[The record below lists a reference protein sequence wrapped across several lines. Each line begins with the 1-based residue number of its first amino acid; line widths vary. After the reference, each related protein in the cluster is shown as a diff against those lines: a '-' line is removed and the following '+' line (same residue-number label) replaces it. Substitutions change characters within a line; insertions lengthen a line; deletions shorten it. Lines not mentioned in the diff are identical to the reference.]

1 MMFVLIQIIKI
12 ISTVVITSTIVL
24 DGWFYFPK
32 LFQES
37 GILFLNTNISTFL
50 GERFLHLLL
59 WVGSFA
65 ITVHLIEAVI
75 AAFYASSRNK
85 NPIKYGIYTF
95 FVGTVGLLELFDR
108 DILFNK
114 NK

>member
-12 ISTVVITSTIVL
+12 VSTVVITAAIGLET
-24 DGWFYFPK
+24 WFYIPN
-32 LFQES
+32 LFKES
-37 GILFLNTNISTFL
+37 GILFLNINISTVL
-50 GERFLHLLL
+50 ESRFLSLML

-65 ITVHLIEAVI
+65 ITVHFIEAVI

-95 FVGTVGLLELFDR
+95 FVGTVGLLELFER
-108 DILFNK
+108 NILFNK